1 MKSKRNA
8 LIVLKG
14 LVSLLVL
21 AALCVGLGK
30 SFADLGPLGQLLAPN
45 TGVWR
50 HKPTAADDLLK
61 NFSIAVDAAGVKP
74 VTLTI
79 DSDGVPHLASVD
91 EDALYFAQGYITA
104 YYRMWQMDF
113 MSRITAGRVAELLGE
128 KALPIDRFFRRLRVP
143 SAAEASADLMM
154 NDPATR
160 NPLVAY
166 SNGVNAR
173 LQQIGITNLPFEY
186 RLFGTFPE
194 PWEPK
199 RAAYLLKFMTWELTG
214 YMYDFRLSSAKTK
227 LSSELF
233 DLLFPIAPRIPGTV
247 MSDKD
252 RPLTSRSAEGRT
264 PQNQGSYVQR
274 SFKLFD
280 QKIPDVV
287 RPDPTNGSNNWAI
300 AGKHMS
306 NGRPALSNDLHLS
319 YTLPALWFPIQLTG
333 PGFNVYGASL
343 PGSPGV
349 IVGFNE
355 TMGWAV
361 TNGTNDVLD
370 WYSLQFRD
378 ETRREYLFEDSWRP
392 VILAEEKVLLP
403 DGRYET
409 VQTRETHIGP
419 ILFEEGEAT
428 AVAQTP
434 SGLALQWTGLIPS
447 NELKSFLSL
456 NRAKKASD
464 CRDALKGYVAPGQ
477 NFVCADQK
485 GTITYRLAGLFPDRR
500 NRDGRLVSEASKSS
514 DVWQGFLSPEENPAI
529 ENVRDFVV
537 TANQAP
543 FNGTRQSDY
552 GWFFATPYRA
562 MQIERLISAKLKGTK
577 RKGKLNPEDLIEIQ
591 ADTGSLLS
599 LAFKDLVLKESKAS
613 PLAEQISNF
622 RCRPVENLALEIK
635 NWAGIHNSDSVIAT
649 LMSEW
654 LARYE
659 FELWQS
665 RLGTSFESYWPSR
678 WRLLE
683 ISQNQSQ
690 WSSLWKE
697 SQKSVADVLSSSLS
711 QACAALLES
720 HASVP
725 SWSKYQETYVQHSG
739 RIPGLGR
746 RNLQTGGSAE
756 SIFANKGGHGPTWKM
771 VVTFEDTPRA
781 WFMIPGGQSGDPGSV
796 EYDRHLTEWGTGKM
810 RQAQFLKRS
819 AKSGS
824 Q

>member
-1 MKSKRNA
+1 VKSKRKA
-8 LIVLKG
+8 MMVLKG

-21 AALCVGLGK
+21 SALCVGLGK
-30 SFADLGPLGQLLAPN
+30 SYADLSPLGQLLAPS

-50 HKPTAADDLLK
+50 HKPTSADDLLM
-61 NFSIAVDAAGVKP
+61 NFRSAVASAGMKP

-79 DSDGVPHLASVD
+79 DSDGVPHLASDD
-91 EDALYFAQGYITA
+91 EAALYFAQGYITA

-113 MSRITAGRVAELLGE
+113 LSRITAGRVAELLGE
-128 KALPIDRFFRRLRVP
+128 KALPIDRFFRRLKVP
-143 SAAEASADLMM
+143 AAAEASAELMLNDLG
-154 NDPATR
+154 TR
-160 NPLVAY
+160 NTLIAY
-166 SNGVNAR
+166 SNGVNTR

-186 RLFGTFPE
+186 RLFGTLPE

-199 RAAYLLKFMTWELTG
+199 RVAYLLKFMTWELTG

-233 DLLFPIAPRIPGTV
+233 DLLFPIAQRVPGTV
-247 MSDKD
+247 IGDKD
-252 RPLTSRSAEGRT
+252 SAPIAKSTEVGTQQEGA
-264 PQNQGSYVQR
+264 SYVQR
-274 SFKLFD
+274 NFNLFD
-280 QKIPDVV
+280 QKVPEIV

-300 AGKHMS
+300 AGKHMA

-333 PGFNVYGASL
+333 PDFNVYGASL
-343 PGSPGV
+343 PGAPGV

-355 TMGWAV
+355 DMGWAV

-370 WYSLQFRD
+370 WYSLRFRD

-392 VILAEEKVLLP
+392 VILAEEKILLP
-403 DGRYET
+403 DERYEI

-419 ILFEEGEAT
+419 ILFEEGEAK

-447 NELKSFLSL
+447 NELKSFLAL

-464 CRDALKGYVAPGQ
+464 CRDALKGYVAPAQ
-477 NFVCADQK
+477 NFVCADQN
-485 GTITYRLAGLFPDRR
+485 GTVTYRLAGLFPDRR
-500 NRDGRLVSEASKSS
+500 SRDGRLVSEASKSS
-514 DVWQGFLSPEENPAI
+514 DVWQGFLPPENNPAI
-529 ENVRDFVV
+529 ENARDLVI

-562 MQIERLISAKLKGTK
+562 MRIDQLINAKIKGAK
-577 RKGKLNPEDLIEIQ
+577 NKGKLSPEDLIEIQ

-599 LAFKDLVLKESKAS
+599 IAFKDLVLKESKAA
-613 PLAEQISNF
+613 PLADQISNF
-622 RCRPVENLALEIK
+622 RCRPVENLAMEIEK
-635 NWAGIHNSDSVIAT
+635 WTGIHNPDSVTAT

-659 FELWQS
+659 QELWQS
-665 RLGTSFESYWPSR
+665 RLGTSFESYWPNR

-683 ISQNQSQ
+683 ISQNPGQ
-690 WSSLWKE
+690 WSNLWNE
-697 SQKSVADVLSSSLS
+697 SPKSVAEVLSSSLN
-711 QACAALLES
+711 QACTALLES
-720 HASVP
+720 HAIVP
-725 SWSKYQETYVQHSG
+725 SWSKYQETHVQHSG

-756 SIFANKGGHGPTWKM
+756 SVFANKGGHGPTWKM

-796 EYDRHLTEWGTGKM
+796 EYDRYLTEWGTGKM
-810 RQAQFLKRS
+810 RQAQFFKRY